1 MRGLQS
7 LFIGVAGL
15 AAACANAANLA
26 TSPHCA
32 ADKSALRSMLESE
45 YAFALKARASVR
57 DAFLEYLAEDSLVL
71 QPGPKPGRAVYTAAK
86 ESTAQLQWY
95 PATADI
101 AASGDLGFT
110 TGPWVYTGA
119 SGAKATGHFLTVWQR
134 DAGCRWSVL
143 LDGGIENAAPA
154 ADEPKLLPDQVSYL
168 QPAPPPQRFIGN
180 DAPGNAISDFQAA
193 ANQAGFAGA
202 LRTYGR
208 TGDFIFYTD
217 QHLPMGV
224 AAATVYLAAHEVTGT
239 WKEAARGRAADST
252 LLYTVGEIADSH
264 GQSTHVY
271 EEIWQYDPKV
281 SNWGIR
287 VLMINPLPL
296 PK

>member
-1 MRGLQS
+1 MRGLHS
-7 LFIGVAGL
+7 IFIGVAGL
-15 AAACANAANLA
+15 AAVGANAANLA
-26 TSPHCA
+26 TTPRCA
-32 ADKSALRSMLESE
+32 PDKAAFRSMLESE
-45 YAFALKARASVR
+45 YAFAQKARASVR

-86 ESTAQLQWY
+86 ASTAQLQWY
-95 PATADI
+95 PAIADI

-134 DAGCRWSVL
+134 DAACRWSVL
-143 LDGGIENAAPA
+143 LDGGIENAEPA
-154 ADEPKLLPDQVSYL
+154 ANEPKLVPDQIAYS
-168 QPAPPPQRFIGN
+168 APELPPQRFISD

-193 ANQAGFAGA
+193 ASQAGFAGA

-208 TGDFIFYTD
+208 NGDFLFYTD
-217 QHLPMGV
+217 QHFPMGI

-239 WKEAARGRAADST
+239 WKQAARGRAADST
-252 LLYTVGEIADSH
+252 LLYTVGEIVNTQ
-264 GQSTHVY
+264 GQNTHVY
-271 EEIWQYDPKV
+271 EQIWQYDPKV
-281 SNWGIR
+281 SNWGLRI
-287 VLMINPLPL
+287 LMINPLPP